1 MLTLKRSRDIKVAAS
16 LTNGGAVRIANSFGI
31 LSGKEYSCPG
41 ATSICERVCYAGR
54 LERIRPSVREVMSNN
69 WNAVSTADKATLV
82 QLISTMIEDF
92 KRECD
97 RWSAPKLFRIHWDG
111 DFFSPDYVDA
121 WRQIILKYPDIRFWT
136 YTRVPSAARALQG
149 LENLAIYF
157 SADDENLREAMALK
171 EEGVAIAMLR
181 DTFEEAKATFPRAAM
196 CPEQRGQIPLA
207 GACPSCGICIR
218 GEADMT
224 FSITKR

>member
-1 MLTLKRSRDIKVAAS
+1 MLKRSKDIKVAAS
-16 LTNGGAVRIANSFGI
+16 LTPGGAVRIANSFGL

-54 LERIRPSVREVMSNN
+54 LERMRPSVRRVMTDN
-69 WNAVSTADKATLV
+69 WVAVSTAGQTSLESML
-82 QLISTMIEDF
+82 QSMINEF
-92 KRECD
+92 IEECNH
-97 RWSAPKLFRIHWDG
+97 WNAPKLFRIHWDG
-111 DFFSPDYVDA
+111 DFFSDLYINA
-121 WRQIILKYPDIRFWT
+121 WRKIILDNPTVRFWT

-149 LENLAIYF
+149 LENLALYF

-181 DTFEEAKATFPRAAM
+181 DTFKEAKEAFPRAAM
-196 CPEQRGQIPLA
+196 CPEQRGQLPLA
-207 GACPSCGICIR
+207 GACVSCGICIR